1 MFHGEEAKEPTHPVG
16 HIKVLHFGK
25 LHPYPQ
31 TLGKA
36 ENDGLKKPLYLI
48 LAE

>member
-1 MFHGEEAKEPTHPVG
+1 MFHGEEAKEPTHP
-16 HIKVLHFGK
+16 VLHFGK

-36 ENDGLKKPLYLI
+36 ENDGLKKTLYLI